1 MKLLVFAI
9 TWLRRLPAAFTTLF
23 AVCML
28 LYLLLV
34 SAAVKA
40 GGVQTISDLARTLLG
55 IPDIPTVG
63 GFDAAA
69 RVFWEGIIIV
79 FLLLVGVLAS
89 YNTSAWTYRYVRRRP
104 RPLCGAPTTPVPG
117 TGKRLTKFN
126 RIGIILAGGGAKG
139 AYQAG
144 ALKAIHEFLEA
155 NGALSKVKMIA
166 GTSIGSWNSMFWL
179 ADLIKTPA
187 DGGPS
192 LHEQWWRSI
201 NAGRIMEFASFWPLS
216 TNHFLRA
223 TPWRETFRQIFAEQK
238 DVADH
243 MARLFPAASGDPPI
257 HFYFTRSNVERGVL
271 EFATNW
277 PGIAHLT
284 RPQLRTADP
293 DDREA
298 VVAPDLYEVIA
309 GDLADAMARTERA
322 VFASMDLPPLFPY
335 VSIKL
340 DMTEW
345 FEDGGVV
352 DNLPVWFGTQ
362 IEHCDLLFVLPLNAS
377 FAAPVD
383 HASVIHRMARVM
395 DVRQGVIERNALK
408 LTYLYNEL
416 AALRNRVEEL
426 GGESYVTRVSSASM
440 ASPPADPGENATL
453 ETRAGLRK
461 HDPISVFSI
470 CPAPPLGIGTA
481 EFWKPKEAGLAFEL
495 MYAATKYE
503 LAENFE
509 ADTNPNWLKMTL
521 VSPRGERTQTDEF

>member
-1 MKLLVFAI
+1 MKLLVFAV
-9 TWLRRLPAAFTTLF
+9 TWLRRLPVAFTTLF
-23 AVCML
+23 VVCML
-28 LYLLLV
+28 LYLVLV

-55 IPDIPTVG
+55 IPDIATVSALDG
-63 GFDAAA
+63 AA

-89 YNTSAWTYRYVRRRP
+89 YNTSAWTYRHFRRRP
-104 RPLCGAPTTPVPG
+104 RPIIGAPTLPAPG
-117 TGKRLTKFN
+117 RGKRLDRFE

-166 GTSIGSWNSMFWL
+166 GTSIGSWNAMFWL
-179 ADLIKTPA
+179 ADLVKSPNP
-187 DGGPS
+187 DS
-192 LHEQWWRSI
+192 LSVHEKWWRSI
-201 NAGRIMEFASFWPLS
+201 NLSRIMEFTPFWPLS
-216 TNHFLRA
+216 TNHFLQA
-223 TPWRETFRQIFAEQK
+223 TPWRETFRQIFTGQT
-238 DVADH
+238 DVRDH
-243 MARLFPAASGDPPI
+243 LARLFSADNSDPPI

-277 PGIAHLT
+277 PGLAHLT
-284 RPQLRTADP
+284 RPQLRTPDP

-298 VVAPDLYEVIA
+298 VVPPGLYEVI
-309 GDLADAMARTERA
+309 GGEVNDAMARTERA

-335 VSIKL
+335 IPIKL

-352 DNLPVWFGTQ
+352 DNLPVWFGAQ
-362 IEHCDLLFVLPLNAS
+362 IENCDLLFVLPLNAS
-377 FAAPVD
+377 FAAPVN
-383 HASVIHRMARVM
+383 HSSVVQRLTRVM
-395 DVRQGVIERNALK
+395 DVRQGVLERNALK
-408 LTYLYNEL
+408 QTYLYNEL

-426 GGESYVTRVSSASM
+426 GGESYVTRVSTPAM
-440 ASPPADPGENATL
+440 AAPPADAGENATL
-453 ETRAGLRK
+453 EARAVRRR
-461 HDPISVFSI
+461 HHPISVFSI

-481 EFWKPKEAGLAFEL
+481 EFWNSKEAGLGFEL

-509 ADTNPNWLKMTL
+509 TDTDPNWLKMTL
-521 VSPRGERTQTDEF
+521 VSPQGERSHTDEF